1 MDCLDGHKSKM
12 ASETREKL
20 RIESRQ
26 TVVLT
31 EDDIQHGVAV
41 HPNIPVDAL
50 QRKLEPILPLL

>member
-41 HPNIPVDAL
+41 HPNIP
-50 QRKLEPILPLL
+50 